1 MSIYDNKHQ
10 CLQTCKTVLLLYAAY
25 TADFIEC
32 RQNFT
37 TYYTERA
44 YVTLR
49 KRVIQNAF
57 VQQALEHSSQPDPGQ
72 TTSSHL
78 LPLLTAK

>member
-1 MSIYDNKHQ
+1 MLTD
-10 CLQTCKTVLLLYAAY
+10 LQNRFTTVCSLYRRLH
-25 TADFIEC
+25 EC